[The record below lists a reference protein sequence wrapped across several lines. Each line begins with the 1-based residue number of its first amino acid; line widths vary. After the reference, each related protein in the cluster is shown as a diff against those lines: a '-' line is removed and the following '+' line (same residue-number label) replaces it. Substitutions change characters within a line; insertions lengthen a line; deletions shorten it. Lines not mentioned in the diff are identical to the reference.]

1 MLPVQEPAV
10 MSPSA
15 GSESDDEMS
24 MRQDSLPAK
33 QDSGASYERI
43 PRAPPGRHV
52 PAAPRFAP
60 PVPGSSSDE
69 TPHNAPG
76 SGLDASTPTSPVNRR
91 LDDAPPV
98 PQSAAGGPGSMASST
113 RARPPPP
120 PPPAAARKS
129 TGDSRPLPG
138 LPTGRYDPNEEE
150 TTAYEGDYDTDIAPT
165 ATHKAA
171 LKSHAPEHGHGPTG
185 EEASSANASS
195 PTSSVAR
202 APPPLPRVP
211 PPSDQSRRVPDEPGL
226 PGSHMPRA
234 APPPIPAQTQGTA
247 SDDDEYDPYRYD
259 RTPEPISRS
268 STNQAAQGASVPQP
282 QAGDEDNTPA
292 GFSPVVSPPRQPPP
306 SHPAAEPSRDE
317 TTQHQGSSQQ
327 STLAPSQPHD
337 GPKRQSMVRRSTD
350 QGRPSTDSDHIAAD
364 VDLGRASHWWTEPN
378 RPPPVFQN
386 RTDLMYEMEESQTS
400 KRGGK
405 TIVSKELY
413 VLFQDYSQT
422 IITARYDAHDATDVS
437 LEQRHEPPPPRMR
450 QDQLEMSHTQFGR
463 RLAEGA
469 AAKVNNV
476 VGDGT
481 PHAFVHELL
490 KPLAGALMPVGTRAY
505 GAMIY
510 LNLANASVQQHDEIR
525 PGDIVSFRNARF
537 QGHRGPMHQKY
548 SIDVGKP
555 DHVAVVVD
563 WDGTKKK
570 VRAWEQ
576 GREGKKVKVE
586 SFKLGDLRS
595 GEVKIWRVVG
605 RSWVKWEN

>member
-1 MLPVQEPAV
+1 
-10 MSPSA
+10 
-15 GSESDDEMS
+15 MS

-33 QDSGASYERI
+33 QESGTSHQRN
-43 PRAPPGRHV
+43 PRGPPSHNV

-69 TPHNAPG
+69 PSFNGPELA
-76 SGLDASTPTSPVNRR
+76 LDASTPTSPVNRR
-91 LDDAPPV
+91 LDDPPPV
-98 PQSAAGGPGSMASST
+98 PQSAVGGQGPMTSST

-129 TGDSRPLPG
+129 TGDTRPLAG

-150 TTAYEGDYDTDIAPT
+150 TAAYEGDYDTDIAPT

-171 LKSHAPEHGHGPTG
+171 LKSHTPEHGHGPTG
-185 EEASSANASS
+185 EETSGTHASS
-195 PTSSVAR
+195 PTSPVAR

-211 PPSDQSRRVPDEPGL
+211 PPSDQPKRVSDDSGL
-226 PGSHMPRA
+226 PGSYMPRA
-234 APPPIPAQTQGTA
+234 APPPIPAQTQGNV

-259 RTPEPISRS
+259 RTPEPMSRTT
-268 STNQAAQGASVPQP
+268 TNQAATGPPIPQLQQQEDDEVESP
-282 QAGDEDNTPA
+282 AGITPA
-292 GFSPVVSPPRQPPP
+292 VSPPHQPPP
-306 SHPAAEPSRDE
+306 SRPAAEPPLKDE
-317 TTQHQGSSQQ
+317 TSQRQGSSQQ
-327 STLAPSQPHD
+327 GTLAPSQPHD
-337 GPKRQSMVRRSTD
+337 ASKRQSMVRRSTD
-350 QGRPSTDSDHIAAD
+350 QGRPSMDSDYIATD
-364 VDLGRASHWWTEPN
+364 VDLGRGYQWWTEAN

-386 RTDLMYEMEESQTS
+386 RTDVMFEMEESQTS

-405 TIVSKELY
+405 TIMSKEVY

-422 IITARYDAHDATDVS
+422 IITARYDAQDANDVS

-469 AAKVNNV
+469 TAKVNNV

-481 PHAFVHELL
+481 PHALVHELL

-525 PGDIVSFRNARF
+525 SGDIVSFRNARF

-555 DHVAVVVD
+555 DHVGIVVD